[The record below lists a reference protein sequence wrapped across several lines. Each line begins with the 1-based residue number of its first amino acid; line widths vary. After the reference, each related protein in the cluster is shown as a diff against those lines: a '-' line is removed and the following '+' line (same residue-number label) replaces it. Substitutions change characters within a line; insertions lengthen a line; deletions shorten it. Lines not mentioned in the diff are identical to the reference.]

1 MCKVL
6 IASDNSYEVNM
17 LLVRTWF
24 LRYTSMLVYRTQRN
38 DCCDGRILQAYT

>member
-6 IASDNSYEVNM
+6 TASDNSSEVNM

-24 LRYTSMLVYRTQRN
+24 LRCTSMPVYGTQRS
-38 DCCDGRILQAYT
+38 DCCDGHILQVCS